1 MLKTPLRISATAID
15 QFLRI
20 GEMDFDAPDE
30 LFTAEKYIAEVKRGW
45 VPTPAKTFG
54 TAFGAIITE
63 PEKRI
68 GYEIINNEK
77 VILYAYPFNPRDP
90 NSHRFDF
97 NQVELG
103 INLMKNYLEN
113 YGAFW
118 EIKSELKFGDVT
130 VVCKCDGLTPN
141 FVIENK
147 TTSRFEKQ
155 NYIDSF
161 QWRFYLL
168 AFKVEFVRYHVFEFS
183 TAKYREMKW
192 HYEFEVRPY
201 DEMLLDCQNVVE
213 NMAAFIYANNIESYF
228 QPYEKR

>member
-63 PEKRI
+63 PKK
-68 GYEIINNEK
+68 YELDGNGKYVKFTHKENG
-77 VILYAYPFNPRDP
+77 VWHFHD
-90 NSHRFDF
+90 FDQQ
-97 NQVELG
+97 QVKLG
-103 INLMKNYLEN
+103 IELMAKYRNEF
-113 YGAFW
+113 GMFW
-118 EIKSELKFGDVT
+118 EQKAEIHFGDVT
-130 VVCKCDGLTPN
+130 VVCVCDGLTPN

-147 TTSRFEKQ
+147 TTSRFDKQ

>member
-1 MLKTPLRISATAID
+1 MSKTPLRISATAID

-54 TAFGAIITE
+54 TAFGEIITE
-63 PEKRI
+63 PEKYNLD
-68 GYEIINNEK
+68 GNGKYVKFTHKENE
-77 VILYAYPFNPRDP
+77 VWHFHD
-90 NSHRFDF
+90 FDEK
-97 NQVELG
+97 QVELG
-103 INLMKNYLEN
+103 IKLMSEYERN

-130 VVCKCDGLTPN
+130 VVCKCDVLTPN

-147 TTSRFEKQ
+147 TTARFEKQ

-168 AFKVEFVRYHVFEFS
+168 AFQVEFVRYHVFEFS
-183 TAKYREMKW
+183 NAKYREMKW

-201 DEMLLDCQNVVE
+201 DEMLRDCQNVVE
-213 NMAAFIYANNIESYF
+213 NMAAFIYANNLENYF
-228 QPYEKR
+228 KPYEKR